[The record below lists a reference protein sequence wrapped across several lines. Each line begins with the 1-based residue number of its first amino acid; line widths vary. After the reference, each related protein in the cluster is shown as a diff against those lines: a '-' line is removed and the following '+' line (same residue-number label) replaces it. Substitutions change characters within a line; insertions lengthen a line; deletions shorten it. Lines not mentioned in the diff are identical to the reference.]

1 MYNANINPY
10 TGDMYHE
17 NPLILVATNF
27 LINKAPLAIPYLI
40 IALDLATG
48 WLLYKMAQRFIRE
61 MVSFSKKTCH
71 PLCLVNSSLTL
82 TKSLQPLKVVG
93 HELTAEQILKRK
105 LVRHYI
111 IYLTPIFLH
120 FFHSVSFH

>member
-27 LINKAPLAIPYLI
+27 LISTMPHVIPYLI
-40 IALDLATG
+40 ILLDLAAG

-61 MVSFSKKTCH
+61 MV
-71 PLCLVNSSLTL
+71 
-82 TKSLQPLKVVG
+82 G
-93 HELTAEQILKRK
+93 ER
-105 LVRHYI
+105 
-111 IYLTPIFLH
+111 FL
-120 FFHSVSFH
+120 FVLGF